1 MPSINSN
8 ITAFFAQN
16 NLRSAETKTSRS
28 IAALSSGNRIIRA
41 SDDVSGLAIGT
52 VLRTNVSTLKTALN
66 SANQAQTLLA
76 IADGSLQSIGSLLER
91 QKALAVSANSGTLTD
106 VERGFLN
113 QEFQALKSQIDQ
125 TVSGTKFNSVQ
136 LIDGSIFDKTDIT
149 TNIAAKG
156 TAASGSINFDTDAGG
171 QNVTAGDSVSINGV
185 EIFFTA
191 TGGDRTVQIGAN
203 LAATINNLLNFVNTS
218 DIQALRVATYSVSG
232 TALTVTA
239 KQTGTVGNAI
249 TLAQELT
256 DASTVSAA
264 TLLGG
269 VNGDLVAGGTSR
281 GASDVV
287 GDSII
292 SALTATAQVQASGTV
307 TAATIVSGNTVTVNG
322 VLFTYGTTPG
332 TVAIGGSD
340 TVAIQN
346 LAIAINES
354 ANPLL
359 DKVVATE
366 AAGVLTLRYTE
377 GGAAGNAITLA
388 SSGATVA
395 VSGAVLAG
403 GTGSGI
409 YLDNINNNAGFTG
422 TVSGFTASYISSD
435 RVQADI
441 TVGGIKYSA
450 VIADTTPS
458 VSTRVRFFSENN
470 GVEGGGYFDVYLAAS
485 QGETVGNQAQAD
497 VFAQRLNAAF
507 STVNLYQDRDV
518 ASSSYAAVGSI
529 YTGSTQTGS
538 LSGSSVDFKLGTFT
552 KAQVSDLKVT
562 APAAGS
568 TVAKLS
574 ITLSNGEVFAQDSI
588 TGGLIKD
595 ASTITLTSTTNPNE
609 LIELTFGTIGLTAG
623 DATTN
628 NAVLIENESQATSFQ
643 TALSQAFGLGV
654 GGGGI
659 QFQVGIAATETIK
672 VAIENVATTNLYKD
686 ATGATQTL
694 DISTAS
700 GAISASAI
708 LDLAINT
715 LTEVRSNVGALQSRF
730 NFVSATLQ
738 SSIQNTDTARGAFLD
753 ADIATE
759 ATEFA
764 TNQVLVQASI
774 AVLAQAN
781 QLPQNLLKLIG

>member
-136 LIDGSIFDKTDIT
+136 LIDGSIFDKTDIAT
-149 TNIAAKG
+149 DITEKG
-156 TAASGSINFDTDAGG
+156 VAASGTIDFDTDNGG
-171 QNVTAGDSVSINGV
+171 ENITAGDSVTINGV
-185 EIFFTA
+185 EIFFSA
-191 TGGDRTVQIGAN
+191 AGGDRTVDIGAN
-203 LAATINNLLNFVNTS
+203 QAATLANLVTFLENT
-218 DIQALRVATYSVSG
+218 DIDALRVATYSLSG
-232 TALTVTA
+232 SVLTVTA

-264 TLLGG
+264 TLSGG
-269 VNGDLVAGGTSR
+269 VNGDLATS
-281 GASDVV
+281 GVSFGSSDVV
-287 GDSII
+287 GDSIV
-292 SALTATAQVQASGTV
+292 SALTATAQAQATGTV
-307 TAATIVSGNTVTVNG
+307 TAATIVSGNTVVVNG
-322 VLFTYGTTPG
+322 VTFTFGTTPG

-340 TVAIQN
+340 TNAIQN

-359 DKVVATE
+359 DKVIATE
-366 AAGVLTLRYTE
+366 AAGVLTLSYTE
-377 GGAAGNAITLA
+377 GGTAGNAITLT

-395 VSGAVLAG
+395 VSGATLAG
-403 GTGSGI
+403 GAGSGV
-409 YLDNINNNAGFTG
+409 YVNNINNNAGFVG
-422 TVSGFTASYISSD
+422 TVSGFSASYVSAD
-435 RVQADI
+435 RVEVSI
-441 TVGGIKYSA
+441 TVGGIQYSA
-450 VIADTTPS
+450 TVEDTNSATDQ
-458 VSTRVRFFSENN
+458 RIRFFSEEN
-470 GVEGGGYFDVYLAAS
+470 GVDGGGFFDVYLDGG
-485 QGETVGNQAQAD
+485 QGESVANQADANT
-497 VFAQRLNAAF
+497 FAQRLDAAL
-507 STVNLYQDRDV
+507 STVTFYQDRNV
-518 ASSSYAAVGSI
+518 SSTSFAAVGSV
-529 YTGSTQTGS
+529 YTGTTQTGS
-538 LSGSSVDFKLGTFT
+538 LSGASVDFKLGDFT
-552 KAQVSDLKVT
+552 KAQISDLSVQ
-562 APAAGS
+562 APAPGS
-568 TVAKLS
+568 TDAK
-574 ITLSNGEVFAQDSI
+574 ITVTLSNGETFTQDSI
-588 TGGLIKD
+588 TDGLIKD
-595 ASTITLTSTTNPNE
+595 ASTITLTSTTNPQE
-609 LIELTFGTIGLTAG
+609 LIELSFGTIGLTAS

-628 NAVLIENESQATSFQ
+628 NAVLIENDSQATSFE
-643 TALSQAFGLGV
+643 TALKEAFGLGV

-672 VAIENVATTNLYKD
+672 VAIENVSTTNLYKD
-686 ATGATQTL
+686 STGAVQTL
-694 DISTAS
+694 DISTAD
-700 GAISASAI
+700 GAIAASAI
-708 LDLAINT
+708 LDLALNT

-738 SSIQNTDTARGAFLD
+738 SSIQNTDSARSAFLD

-764 TNQVLVQASI
+764 SNQVLVQASI